1 MRQTSRLTFKDT
13 TTMTTRTIIGLYE
26 TYEAAS
32 RTVRDLEAAYIPD
45 ADISLV
51 AHRFE
56 NFVVTDEPAS
66 GAEIGAETGAAG
78 GAAIGGA
85 AGLLAGLG
93 VLAIP
98 GVGPVVAAGWLVAAA
113 AGAVAGA
120 VAGGATGGL
129 IGSLTSAGVSK
140 EHASFY
146 AEGVRRGGALVTARV
161 EAVHIATTEAIM
173 QRNGRIDPVTREK
186 AYRDSGWREFD
197 EKSVPFTQA
206 DVARERTLYPILP
219 LI

>member
-1 MRQTSRLTFKDT
+1 
-13 TTMTTRTIIGLYE
+13 MTTRTIIGLYD

-32 RTVRDLEAAYIPD
+32 RTVRDLEAAHIPG

-51 AHRFE
+51 AHRSE
-56 NFVVTDEPAS
+56 NYVVTDETTS
-66 GAEIGAETGAAG
+66 GAAIGAETGAAG

-85 AGLLAGLG
+85 ASLLAGLG

-161 EAVHIATTEAIM
+161 EAVHVATAEAII
-173 QRNGRIDPVTREK
+173 QRHGRIDPVTREK

-197 EKSVPFTQA
+197 EKSVPFTPA
-206 DVARERTLYPILP
+206 DVARERALYPNQPSI
-219 LI
+219 

>member
-1 MRQTSRLTFKDT
+1 
-13 TTMTTRTIIGLYE
+13 MTTRTIIGLYD

-32 RTVRDLEAAYIPD
+32 RTVRDLEAAHIPG
-45 ADISLV
+45 ADISMI
-51 AHRFE
+51 AHGFE
-56 NFVVTDEPAS
+56 NYVVTDEPAS
-66 GAEIGAETGAAG
+66 GAAIGAETGAAG
-78 GAAIGGA
+78 GGAIGGA

-93 VLAIP
+93 ILAIP
-98 GVGPVVAAGWLVAAA
+98 GVGPVVAAGWLVATA

-129 IGSLTSAGVSK
+129 IGSLTSAGVSR

-161 EAVHIATTEAIM
+161 EAGHFATAEAIM
-173 QRNGRIDPVTREK
+173 RRHGRIDPVTREK

-197 EKSVPFTQA
+197 ETSAPFTPA
-206 DVARERTLYPILP
+206 DVARERTLYPNMP

>member
-1 MRQTSRLTFKDT
+1 
-13 TTMTTRTIIGLYE
+13 
-26 TYEAAS
+26 
-32 RTVRDLEAAYIPD
+32 
-45 ADISLV
+45 
-51 AHRFE
+51 
-56 NFVVTDEPAS
+56 VTDEPAS
-66 GAEIGAETGAAG
+66 GAAIGAETGAAG
-78 GAAIGGA
+78 GGAIGGA

-93 VLAIP
+93 ILAIP
-98 GVGPVVAAGWLVAAA
+98 GVGPVVAAGWLVATA

-129 IGSLTSAGVSK
+129 IGSLTSAGVSR

-161 EAVHIATTEAIM
+161 EAGHFATAEAIM
-173 QRNGRIDPVTREK
+173 QRHGRIDPVTREK

-197 EKSVPFTQA
+197 ETSAPFTPA
-206 DVARERTLYPILP
+206 DVARERTLYPNMP